1 MDGAA
6 PVTMPNPWAL
16 LGAVDRLGRRAV
28 GAALDNAR
36 ASTAALAEQ
45 VRLREALAPAD
56 DDEPGVLRR
65 LDRATCLELLATR
78 RTGRLAYV
86 ARAGVPDIVP
96 VNLAVDGGRL
106 LVRSGPGPKLQ
117 AAERR
122 EVVAVEVDDIDEDT
136 RTGWSVVVAGRARRL
151 HTSEAAQIPPGVL
164 PEAWA
169 RGPRSSVIT
178 IDLTRVEGRR
188 LM

>member
-1 MDGAA
+1 MTLPG
-6 PVTMPNPWAL
+6 L
-16 LGAVDRLGRRAV
+16 LGAVDRLGRRAL

-36 ASTAALAEQ
+36 TSSAALSQQ

-56 DDEPGVLRR
+56 DDEPGSLVR
-65 LDRATCLELLATR
+65 LDRATCLELLASR

-86 ARAGVPDIVP
+86 ARAGVPDVVP
-96 VNLAVDGGRL
+96 VNLALDGDRL

-122 EVVAVEVDDIDEDT
+122 EVLAVEVDDVDEDR

-151 HTSEAAQIPPGVL
+151 HTTEAARIPDDVL
-164 PEAWA
+164 PDVWA
-169 RGPRSSVIT
+169 RGPRSSVIA
-178 IDLTRVEGRR
+178 IELTRVDGRR
-188 LM
+188 LA

>member
-1 MDGAA
+1 MTLPG
-6 PVTMPNPWAL
+6 L
-16 LGAVDRLGRRAV
+16 LGAVDRLGRRVV
-28 GAALDNAR
+28 GAALENAA
-36 ASTAALAEQ
+36 ASTAAIAEQ

-56 DDEPGVLRR
+56 DDGPGALAR
-65 LDRATCLELLATR
+65 LDRATCLELLASR

-86 ARAGVPDIVP
+86 ARAGVPDVVP

-122 EVVAVEVDDIDEDT
+122 EVVAVEVDDIDEDR

-151 HTSEAAQIPPGVL
+151 HTSEAAALPADLL
-164 PEAWA
+164 PEVWA
-169 RGPRSSVIT
+169 RGPRSSVIA
-178 IDLTRVEGRR
+178 IELTRVEGRR
-188 LM
+188 LT